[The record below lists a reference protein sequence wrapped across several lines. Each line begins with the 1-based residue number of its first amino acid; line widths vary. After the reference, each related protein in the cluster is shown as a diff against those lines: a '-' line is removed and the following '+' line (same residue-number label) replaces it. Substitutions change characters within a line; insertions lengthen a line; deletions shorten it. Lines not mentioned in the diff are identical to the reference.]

1 MRRRP
6 PRSTRTDPLFPY
18 TTLFRSLVQLACDP
32 IYFLAIGHRPAGQA
46 RWDIIDDQITP
57 VRGFGQHDLEMN
69 GIAERLVEGEQVAL
83 LIYAFS
89 AQYPITWSRDI
100 AVPASTLSGTV
111 ELPLLQASEIVR
123 DGV

>member
-1 MRRRP
+1 MLLTCFFSSRRRHTMCALVTGVQTCSLP
-6 PRSTRTDPLFPY
+6 ISN
-18 TTLFRSLVQLACDP
+18 LVQLACDP

-100 AVPASTLSGTV
+100 AVPASTLSGDRKSV
-111 ELPLLQASEIVR
+111 V
-123 DGV
+123 